1 MVHKRS
7 KAQNRAIHAKKGGG
21 GISASQLTAYDV
33 AAKKK
38 VNILKPMAVK
48 LKNGTWAVKGKS
60 SATGNTVFRLVGKT
74 KPTL

>member
-21 GISASQLTAYDV
+21 ISSTQLTAYDV

-38 VNILKPMAVK
+38 VNILSPHPVK
-48 LKNGTWAVKGKS
+48 LKNGIWAVKGKS
-60 SATGNTVFRLVGKT
+60 SATGNTVFRIVGKN
-74 KPTL
+74 KPTI

>member
-7 KAQNRAIHAKKGGG
+7 KAQNRAIHAKKGGLT
-21 GISASQLTAYDV
+21 LTAYDV

-38 VNILKPMAVK
+38 VNILQPKAVK
-48 LKNGTWAVKGKS
+48 LKNGIYAIKGKS
-60 SATGNTVFRLVGKT
+60 SATGNTVFRIVGKK

>member
-21 GISASQLTAYDV
+21 ISASKLTAYDV

-74 KPTL
+74 KPTI